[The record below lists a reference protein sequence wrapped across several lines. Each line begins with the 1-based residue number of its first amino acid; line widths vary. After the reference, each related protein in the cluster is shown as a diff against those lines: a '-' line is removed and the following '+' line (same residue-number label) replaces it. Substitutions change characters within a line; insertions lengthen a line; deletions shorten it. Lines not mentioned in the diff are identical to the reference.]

1 MFPLT
6 GPHHI
11 APYPKCPK
19 KAELYG
25 KKPKPGKPQKRGGNH
40 MTSQDAVTLNIENDV
55 ATLTLNRPERMN
67 ALDSAMVAGLLSAL
81 DQIDTEIE
89 NIGAI
94 VITGAGGTFMAG
106 GDVKFFHKL
115 GQIPANEARLQI
127 AAMIDKVH
135 QIITRL
141 TDLPRP
147 VIARVNGAVA
157 GFGISLMNACDM
169 AIASSETVFTLAYCH
184 IGTSPDGGSTHSL
197 VRLVGMKKAKE
208 IAFLGDR
215 FDAEEA
221 RNLGLINQVVH
232 NDALD
237 GATAKLAK
245 RLAAGPRGAL
255 ARTKALLNSAPDR
268 DLPAQLA
275 AEAQSFAD
283 CAISDDFREGVTAFV
298 EKRKPVFNGK

>member
-1 MFPLT
+1 MP
-6 GPHHI
+6 
-11 APYPKCPK
+11 
-19 KAELYG
+19 
-25 KKPKPGKPQKRGGNH
+25 
-40 MTSQDAVTLNIENDV
+40 SQDAVILSIENQI
-55 ATLTLNRPERMN
+55 ATITLNRPDRMN
-67 ALDSAMVAGLLSAL
+67 ALDGAMVTGLLSAL
-81 DQIDTEIE
+81 DQIDIEME
-89 NIGAI
+89 NIGAV

-106 GDVKFFHKL
+106 GDVKFFHTL
-115 GQIPANEARLQI
+115 GQIPADEAQPQI

-147 VIARVNGAVA
+147 VIARLNGAVA

-215 FDAEEA
+215 FDASEA
-221 RNLGLINQVVH
+221 HALGLINQVVAS
-232 NDALD
+232 DEL
-237 GATAKLAK
+237 GWATAKLAK
-245 RLAAGPRGAL
+245 RLAAGPRSAL

-275 AEAQSFAD
+275 AEAKAFAE
-283 CAISDDFREGVTAFV
+283 CAISDDFREGVAAFV
-298 EKRKPVFNGK
+298 EKRKPAFNGK